1 MDGDFPL
8 LSTLTLLGAA
18 HGLFLTLALINTKSG
33 DVKAHRILALF
44 TILFA
49 VDLGEEYLYQ
59 SGFFKTTPH
68 LLQVLAPIDL
78 LYGPVLFF
86 YVSQLTS
93 PTGGGG
99 VSRFLWHLLP
109 VIVGVILLLPF
120 YVYLDGSVK
129 HQFIESLRAGSELET
144 QDSLLVQLG
153 TVCFA
158 LLTIVQIGIYLLL
171 SSHRAFAHYNN
182 IKQHFSDLEKIN
194 LIWLRNLLIGLIIIY
209 ILFLGDLFVPNL
221 FDINLLGDSTTI
233 LAVILIYAMGY
244 LGLKQPRIFTQ
255 TVHEDSI
262 PEVTTPISVE
272 RYKKSGLDSDSSS
285 VFLDE
290 LTSHMKE
297 SKPYLQ
303 GDLTLTE
310 LAGQLGISPNYLSQI
325 INEQLNQNF
334 HDFINRYRV
343 EEAQRLLQAS
353 DTNRTNI
360 LHIAFESGF
369 NSKSTFYSAF
379 KKVTNMTPKQFSKVQ

>member
-18 HGLFLTLALINTKSG
+18 HGLFLALALLNTKSG

-59 SGFFKTTPH
+59 SGFFKATPH

-86 YVSQLTS
+86 YVRHLTS
-93 PTGGGG
+93 PRGDGGLG
-99 VSRFLWHLLP
+99 RFRWHLLP
-109 VIVGVILLLPF
+109 VVVGVILLLPF
-120 YVYLDGSVK
+120 YVNLDGSVK
-129 HQFIESLRAGSELET
+129 HQFIESLRTGSELET
-144 QDSLLVQLG
+144 QGSLLVQLG

-171 SSHRAFAHYNN
+171 SSQRAFAHYNN
-182 IKQHFSDLEKIN
+182 IKQYFSDLEKIN
-194 LIWLRNLLIGLIIIY
+194 LIWLRNLLMGLIVIY

-221 FDINLLGDSTTI
+221 FDINLLGDATTI
-233 LAVILIYAMGY
+233 LAVMLIYAMGY

-255 TVHEDSI
+255 TVHEDSN
-262 PEVTTPISVE
+262 PEVITPISIE
-272 RYKKSGLDSDSSS
+272 RYKKSGLDSNSSS
-285 VFLDE
+285 VFLYE
-290 LTSHMKE
+290 LESHMKE
-297 SKPYLQ
+297 AKPYLQ
-303 GDLTLTE
+303 GELTLAE
-310 LAGQLGISPNYLSQI
+310 LARQLGISPNYLSQI

-343 EEAQRLLQAS
+343 EEAKRLIQAS
-353 DTNRTNI
+353 VTSRTNI

-379 KKVTNMTPKQFSKVQ
+379 KKVTNMTPKQFGKVQ